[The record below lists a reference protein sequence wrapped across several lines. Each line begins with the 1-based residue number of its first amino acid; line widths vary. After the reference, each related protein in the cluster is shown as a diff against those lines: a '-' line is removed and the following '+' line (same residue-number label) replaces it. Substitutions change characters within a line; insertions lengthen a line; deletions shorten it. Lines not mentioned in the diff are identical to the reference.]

1 MHRTVVTL
9 YVAEN
14 AGEEVFRVCHIL
26 LDKAFEVGSR
36 LFPAFEVGVE
46 MLLVR
51 FEVQLEVTRFPSGV
65 SCSFFVGD
73 CITTEK
79 CGRGLFNAVF
89 DKIGFLSDKNGCFSG
104 FCGDICQTLC
114 PVNSGIPAV

>member
-14 AGEEVFRVCHIL
+14 AGEEVFRVCHIF
-26 LDKAFEVGSR
+26 LDKSLEIGSR

-46 MLLVR
+46 VLLVR
-51 FEVQLEVTRFPSGV
+51 FEVQLEVTRFMSGV
-65 SCSFFVGD
+65 RCSLCVGD

-79 CGRGLFNAVF
+79 CGRGLFNGVCN
-89 DKIGFLSDKNGCFSG
+89 KIGILSDKNGCFPG
-104 FCGDICQTLC
+104 FSEVQGHFCQT
-114 PVNSGIPAV
+114 